1 MFFANIILLLIILVK
16 NSANIINIEKLKNF
30 KNLIYF
36 EFILLS
42 KTKIIFSLKLKVFN
56 NKLRYIFSFKI
67 SINMKALYNS
77 FLRHSCLNKRNPLIT
92 NEKEIT
98 LNLLEHYLT

>member
-36 EFILLS
+36 KFILLS

-56 NKLRYIFSFKI
+56 KN
-67 SINMKALYNS
+67 
-77 FLRHSCLNKRNPLIT
+77 
-92 NEKEIT
+92 
-98 LNLLEHYLT
+98 